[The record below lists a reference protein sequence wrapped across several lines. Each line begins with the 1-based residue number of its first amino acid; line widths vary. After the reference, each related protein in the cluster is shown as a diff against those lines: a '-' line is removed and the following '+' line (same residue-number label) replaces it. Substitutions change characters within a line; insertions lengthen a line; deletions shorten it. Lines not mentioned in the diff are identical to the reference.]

1 MAVQQSKS
9 RAACTAARA
18 GLVLVL
24 GVFLAEPARTE
35 GESAPSW
42 SNGVRTVLS
51 EHCFACHGPDPSAR
65 AAGVRLDTA
74 AGLLESDAIDLGSP
88 EDSELLYRVTSE
100 DDFDHMPPP
109 GAGRALRSDEVDL
122 LRQWI
127 EAGAEWEPHW
137 AYAPFEDE
145 PAATEPAPTL
155 DGFVQAR
162 LRQQGLDLNPRANPR
177 DLLRRLFL
185 DVVGLPPSA
194 EAIASF
200 EADPSEDAYAA
211 HVDALLSSQEFGEH
225 WARHWLDLARYADSH
240 GYTIDGGR
248 SIWPWRDWVVQA
260 IASDMPFD
268 QFTVEQLA
276 GDLLP
281 NATREQRIA
290 TGFHRN
296 TQVNQEGGAKDE
308 ENRINAVIDRTNTT
322 GSVWLGSSVGCA
334 QCHTHK
340 FDPITHSEYFGLFA
354 FFNSTLDGGVSQA
367 PTLLVPRNSEEEA
380 QAAKWEQRLVE
391 AKARYLDEWNKA
403 SENWTVWQPEW
414 ATGSNGPELRPELS
428 GAYRLLGQNPVFS
441 TYVLQGA
448 TPGVA
453 NVGALRLEVL
463 ADGGPG
469 RGGKNFVLQEVRVAS
484 RADGEAEWTP
494 HALGAARA
502 DFEQDSSAKG
512 GSSYVAASLL
522 DGEGPGWAVQP
533 QFDSPHVLELELSE
547 AFHAEGRELRVE
559 LVQEYGSHHTIGAFR
574 MGLAAAL
581 PAGDGSGQAGGGLV
595 PKAWLDSWRAL
606 SQVRG
611 ERPRLPSTLV
621 LEERSAPRT
630 TRRFERGS
638 FLDQREP
645 VSPGVPAAMDHF
657 ADPESVMR
665 TRLDLA
671 HWLVNP
677 ANALVH
683 RVTVNRFWQQL
694 FGVGIV
700 PSENDFGLR
709 GVRPTHPD
717 LLEWLAQDFVEHGM
731 SRRHTLRTILL
742 SKTYCQSDAQSPEKV
757 KADPEGTLF
766 SRRRPMRLSGEVL
779 RDSMLEASGVL
790 HRKVGGGPV
799 QPPQPEGVFSFTQSR
814 KNWKPSEG
822 DERFRRSLY
831 TRIWRSSPFP
841 FYSTFDAPSPGFS
854 CTRRT
859 VSTSPLQALA
869 LANDPLVV
877 EIAQAMGERMI
888 RELPGATLAVRIDA
902 AYRWAL
908 GRSATAEE
916 VALLLEHAQAVEQQ
930 RGESAA
936 CSAIARVV
944 FNLYEFTHR
953 P

>member
-1 MAVQQSKS
+1 MALLSS
-9 RAACTAARA
+9 EPD
-18 GLVLVL
+18 
-24 GVFLAEPARTE
+24 VFRCLAISALFGASLLTHAPAQDT
-35 GESAPSW
+35 SPPSW
-42 SNGVRTVLS
+42 SRDVRTILS
-51 EHCFACHGPDPSAR
+51 EHCFACHGPDPASR
-65 AAGVRLDTA
+65 EAGVRLDTA
-74 AGLLESDAIDLGSP
+74 AGLADSDSLDLASP

-100 DDFDHMPPP
+100 DDFDHMPPAS
-109 GAGRALRSDEVDL
+109 AGRALRSDEVDV
-122 LRQWI
+122 LRRWI
-127 EAGAEWEPHW
+127 ESGAGWEPHW
-137 AYAPFEDE
+137 AYAPFADE
-145 PAATEPAPTL
+145 SQGTESEPSVDSFIEARL
-155 DGFVQAR
+155 SERGLALNSQAR
-162 LRQQGLDLNPRANPR
+162 PR
-177 DLLRRLFL
+177 DLLRRLYL

-194 EAIASF
+194 AVIADF
-200 EADPSEDAYAA
+200 EADPSERAYAA
-211 HVDALLSSQEFGEH
+211 HVDALLSSTEFGEH

-248 SIWPWRDWVVQA
+248 SIWPWRDWVVRA

-281 NATREQRIA
+281 NATRDQRIA

-354 FFNSTLDGGVSQA
+354 FFNSSADGGVSQA
-367 PTLLVPRNSEEEA
+367 PTLLVPRNDEEEA
-380 QAAKWEQRLVE
+380 QASGWERRVAE
-391 AKARYLDEWNKA
+391 AEAQYERAWEADSA
-403 SENWTVWQPEW
+403 GWTVWQPEH

-441 TYVLQGA
+441 TYVLQGVA
-448 TPGVA
+448 PGVQR
-453 NVGALRLEVL
+453 VGVVRLEVL
-463 ADGGPG
+463 SDGGPG

-484 RADGEAEWTP
+484 RAQGEEGWTT
-494 HALGAARA
+494 HGLETARA
-502 DFEQDSSAKG
+502 DFEQDTTASG
-512 GSSYVAASLL
+512 GSAYPAASVI
-522 DGEGPGWAVQP
+522 GNGGPGWAVKP
-533 QFDSPHVLELELSE
+533 ELDSPHVLELVLSE
-547 AFHAEGRELRVE
+547 PIDMAERELRVE
-559 LVQEYGSHHTIGAFR
+559 LVQEFGSHHTIGAFR
-574 MGLAAAL
+574 MGLAASVPSPARPSVAL
-581 PAGDGSGQAGGGLV
+581 VSDMWTEA
-595 PKAWLDSWRAL
+595 WRAL
-606 SQVRG
+606 RKVRG

-621 LEERSAPRT
+621 LEERPVPRA

-645 VSPGVPAAMDHF
+645 VLPGVPAAMNHF
-657 ADPESVMR
+657 GALEAGMAS
-665 TRLDLA
+665 RLDLA
-671 HWLVNP
+671 RWLVDP

-709 GVRPTHPD
+709 GIRPTHPE

-731 SRRHTLRTILL
+731 SRRQTLRTILL
-742 SKTYCQSDAQSPEKV
+742 SKTYRQSSAVTPSKAQL
-757 KADPEGTLF
+757 DPSAALLSYRG
-766 SRRRPMRLSGEVL
+766 PQRLSGEVL

-799 QPPQPEGVFSFTQSR
+799 QPPQPDGVFSFTQSR
-814 KNWKPSEG
+814 KNWTPSDGE
-822 DERFRRSLY
+822 DRFRRSLY

-859 VSTSPLQALA
+859 VSTGPLQALA

-877 EIAQAMGERMI
+877 EAAQAMGERML
-888 RELPGATLAVRIDA
+888 RELPDGTLGQRANA
-902 AYRWAL
+902 AYRWSL
-908 GRSATAEE
+908 GRDATEDE
-916 VALLLEHAQAVEQQ
+916 VALLAEHARTVEEQ
-930 RGESAA
+930 RGEMAA
-936 CSAIARVV
+936 CAAVARVV
-944 FNLYEFTHR
+944 FNLFEFTHR